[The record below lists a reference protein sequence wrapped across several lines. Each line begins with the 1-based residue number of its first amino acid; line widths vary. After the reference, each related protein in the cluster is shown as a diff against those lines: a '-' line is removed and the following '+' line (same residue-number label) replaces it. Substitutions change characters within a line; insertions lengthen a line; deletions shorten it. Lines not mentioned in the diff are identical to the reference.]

1 MAGVRPPT
9 GAAKLTR
16 MAAKAPP
23 DPSPCPFCQVNPAR
37 VFLDTDAILGIWDA
51 FPVSPGHALLIPRR
65 HVATWFD
72 ATLQEQQA
80 LAEAI
85 ARAKEVIDR
94 QATARGEALPD
105 GYNVGFNAGEV
116 AGQTV
121 FHAHV
126 HVIPRYR
133 GDSPSPRGGVRAV
146 IPGKAGY

>member
-1 MAGVRPPT
+1 MT
-9 GAAKLTR
+9 DES
-16 MAAKAPP
+16 PP
-23 DPSPCPFCQVNPAR
+23 DGTLCPFCQIDPAR
-37 VFLDTDAILGIWDA
+37 VFLATESVLGIWDA

-65 HVATWFD
+65 HVTTWFD
-72 ATLQEQQA
+72 ASEAERAA
-80 LAEAI
+80 LAAAVAEARSLI
-85 ARAKEVIDR
+85 ETRARE
-94 QATARGEALPD
+94 RGVGIPD
-105 GYNVGFNAGEV
+105 GYNVGFNAGEA

>member
-1 MAGVRPPT
+1 MTDEASTDRT
-9 GAAKLTR
+9 
-16 MAAKAPP
+16 
-23 DPSPCPFCQVNPAR
+23 PCPFCQIDPVR
-37 VFLDTDAILGIWDA
+37 VFLATESVLGIWDA

-72 ATLQEQQA
+72 ASEAERAA
-80 LAEAI
+80 LATAVADARSLIEA
-85 ARAKEVIDR
+85 RVRE
-94 QATARGEALPD
+94 RGEAIPD
-105 GYNVGFNAGEV
+105 GYNVGFNAGEA